1 MKKGMMKVASVVM
14 SVTVAMSTLG
24 LGGTTA
30 TAAGL
35 PTTDGHDKYVDKA
48 VFDVIEVILLEQKEL
63 ESPLFDK
70 TKRKQQYYQSTSSS
84 VGV

>member
-1 MKKGMMKVASVVM
+1 MKVASVVM

-48 VFDVIEVILLEQKEL
+48 VFDVIEVILLEQKNWKAHCLTRQKEAAIL
-63 ESPLFDK
+63 PIYKFQCWRMM
-70 TKRKQQYYQSTSSS
+70 TQ
-84 VGV
+84 V